1 MFLGL
6 RLLNMNAMR
15 EYRETKLSEEL
26 LTATVFLSKIF
37 FLSSR
42 TQLWKPRV
50 KQPSEAVKP
59 RRRRFDMQENVCKK
73 YDITRK
79 ELQEG
84 VNRYSDGDIT
94 EGAHHD

>member
-1 MFLGL
+1 MQNCHMTTHAKRIDFSRCSLM
-6 RLLNMNAMR
+6 RLKKKVEHR
-15 EYRETKLSEEL
+15 TKKE
-26 LTATVFLSKIF
+26 
-37 FLSSR
+37 
-42 TQLWKPRV
+42 
-50 KQPSEAVKP
+50 QPSEAVKP